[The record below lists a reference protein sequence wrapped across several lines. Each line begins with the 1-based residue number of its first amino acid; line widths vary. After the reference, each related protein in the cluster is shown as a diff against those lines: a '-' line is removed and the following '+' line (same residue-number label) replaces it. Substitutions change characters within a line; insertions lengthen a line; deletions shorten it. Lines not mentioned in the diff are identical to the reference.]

1 LRGQIKRAIIGA
13 ALSVFILPGLG
24 HLYHRRLIR
33 GLALIT
39 LTGVLLVVIAFSLF
53 SALSRAVD
61 ELEGVMETGSL
72 TDLAA
77 QVRLGDQTF
86 LVIVLGLMGGV
97 WVFGAVD
104 AFRTGL
110 RTPAGQRQEGSDEI
124 SPA

>member
-1 LRGQIKRAIIGA
+1 MRGQIKRAIIGA

-39 LTGVLLVVIAFSLF
+39 LTGVLLVVTAFSLF
-53 SALSRAVD
+53 SALSQAVD

-72 TDLAA
+72 ADLAA
-77 QVRLGDQTF
+77 QVRLGDQTL
-86 LVIVLGLMGGV
+86 LVIALGLMVGV

-104 AFRTGL
+104 AFRIGL
-110 RTPAGQRQEGSDEI
+110 KYPTGQRQEGPDEI

>member
-1 LRGQIKRAIIGA
+1 MKRAIIGTV
-13 ALSVFILPGLG
+13 LSVFILPGLG
-24 HLYHRRLIR
+24 HLYHRRLLR
-33 GLALIT
+33 GLALII
-39 LTGVLLVVIAFSLF
+39 LTGVLLIVTAFSLF
-53 SALSRAVD
+53 SALSQAVD

-77 QVRLGDQTF
+77 QIRLGDQTF
-86 LVIVLGLMGGV
+86 LVIALGLMAGV

-110 RTPAGQRQEGSDEI
+110 RTPAGQGWEGSDEV

>member
-1 LRGQIKRAIIGA
+1 MRGQIKRAIIGA

-39 LTGVLLVVIAFSLF
+39 LTGVLLVVTAFSLF
-53 SALSRAVD
+53 SALSQAVD

-72 TDLAA
+72 ADLAA
-77 QVRLGDQTF
+77 QVRLGDQTL
-86 LVIVLGLMGGV
+86 LVIALGLMAGI
-97 WVFGAVD
+97 WIFGAVD

-110 RTPAGQRQEGSDEI
+110 RAPTGQRQEGPDEI